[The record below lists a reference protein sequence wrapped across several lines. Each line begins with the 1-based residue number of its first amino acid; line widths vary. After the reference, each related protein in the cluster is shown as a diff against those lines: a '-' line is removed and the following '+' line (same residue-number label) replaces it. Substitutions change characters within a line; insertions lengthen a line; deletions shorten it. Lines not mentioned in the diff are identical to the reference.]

1 MEDQCRINTFGRAP
15 VELAV
20 AAAHR
25 VRAPLVHA
33 QAAFVAQPAAAAPLP
48 RGEPVRV
55 LHALPALG
63 AVQAQAGVP
72 PAVVRGVLQVE
83 ELRLRDAAE
92 RVHHGAPVVRAV
104 AGAHALS
111 VHVQLLRLVV
121 LAPQVVADLP
131 EVGQLRPAGL
141 DAAALRHAVTSA
153 DALHRRLHCLLE
165 TTVNHPHPRF
175 RAMSRGASARTYQPP
190 RRVVVQ
196 VDSGPGVLPRL
207 LRVHVLSSPVFPFLE
222 TSQPQLSRSPRLQFR
237 VRVYMT
243 PAALMA
249 WTKEVSLVA
258 DDREKRQINL

>member
-1 MEDQCRINTFGRAP
+1 MYMYYIYIIYIFNFVIFFIWSVGSSVPPSEAGPVRALPPRAQVCHDDLGAVVAVHRAAP
-15 VELAV
+15 VEFAV

-25 VRAPLVHA
+25 VHAPLVHA

-48 RGEPVRV
+48 RGEPVSV

-63 AVQAQAGVP
+63 AVQAHAGVP

-121 LAPQVVADLP
+121 LAPQVVADLS

-141 DAAALRHAVTSA
+141 DTAALRHAVTSA
-153 DALHRRLHCLLE
+153 DALHRCLHCLLE
-165 TTVNHPHPRF
+165 TTVNHRHPLKGDVTWCLGQNVP
-175 RAMSRGASARTYQPP
+175 AAPP
-190 RRVVVQ
+190 RCCA
-196 VDSGPGVLPRL
+196 G
-207 LRVHVLSSPVFPFLE
+207 
-222 TSQPQLSRSPRLQFR
+222 
-237 VRVYMT
+237 
-243 PAALMA
+243 
-249 WTKEVSLVA
+249 
-258 DDREKRQINL
+258 